1 MTASNSNR
9 RRLAAAAGALT
20 LAAGVVGASPTSA
33 ADPNATNNTSKKLR
47 EAVTAAGV
55 AEHLDALQR
64 IADANGATRVS
75 GLSGYDASKDYAVK
89 VLENAGYAVTVQ
101 PFTFQSFI
109 EKPGT
114 VLRQTAPA
122 PARDLPTRIMS
133 YSGSGD
139 VTAAASVPKGA
150 ATGCESGDFGAANA
164 GTVVLVSRGSC
175 PFATKATSAANAGA
189 TAVVVYNN
197 VTGELNGTLGD
208 TFALDLPV
216 VSVTQSLGEGLVGL
230 VPQGLT
236 LRVKTDTFRGT
247 ATNYNVLAESKSG
260 DPENVV
266 MAGAHLDSVAVGPGI
281 NDNGSGSATVLEVAE
296 QMAKVNPKN
305 KVRFALWGA
314 EGGCPGPRGS

>member
-1 MTASNSNR
+1 M
-9 RRLAAAAGALT
+9 
-20 LAAGVVGASPTSA
+20 
-33 ADPNATNNTSKKLR
+33 
-47 EAVTAAGV
+47 
-55 AEHLDALQR
+55 
-64 IADANGATRVS
+64 
-75 GLSGYDASKDYAVK
+75 K

-247 ATNYNVLAESKSG
+247 ATNYNLLAESKSG

-314 EGGCPGPRGS
+314 EAEVVLVLVEVEVAVPRLTPVGVGRPPRQPNRTGDRCDQAVSEEERAGQ